1 MPVPPFT
8 EETAWQKVD
17 MAHAAWN
24 TRDPE
29 KVALA
34 YNEDSRW
41 RNRYEF
47 FEEREA
53 IEDFLSRKWVKE
65 LDYRL

>member
-1 MPVPPFT
+1 
-8 EETAWQKVD
+8 
-17 MAHAAWN
+17 MAHAVWN